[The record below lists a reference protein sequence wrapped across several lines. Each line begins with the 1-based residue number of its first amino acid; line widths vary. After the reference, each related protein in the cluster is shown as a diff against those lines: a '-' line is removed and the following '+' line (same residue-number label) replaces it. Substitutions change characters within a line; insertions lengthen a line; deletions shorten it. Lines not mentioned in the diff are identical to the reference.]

1 MNAFRYTLLLLMA
14 LFLIHCD
21 KNIEIDKEIDDK
33 VINVSVSYVKG
44 YSNKDTIPDVGAK
57 LYVFHDISIT
67 DVTSYTYIKGEG
79 VLVRE
84 DVPKISFDEVHL
96 IPHTG
101 EISISLQKNM
111 NKVLIAVE
119 SNYFKK
125 DKRIV
130 WLSENQLKY
139 FTKTRIHKVFFIS

>member
-1 MNAFRYTLLLLMA
+1 MKIFRYTLII
-14 LFLIHCD
+14 LFMINCD
-21 KNIEIDKEIDDK
+21 RNTELVEEIDNKI
-33 VINVSVSYVKG
+33 ISVSVSYVKG
-44 YSNKDTIPDVGAK
+44 FSNKDTIPDVWAK

-84 DVPKISFDEVHL
+84 DIPKISFDEVHL

-101 EISISLQKNM
+101 EMSISLDKDM
-111 NKVLIAVE
+111 NKILIAVE
-119 SNYFKK
+119 SNYFEK

-139 FTKTRIHKVFFIS
+139 LTQTRIHKVFFNS

>member
-21 KNIEIDKEIDDK
+21 KNTEIDKEIDNK

-139 FTKTRIHKVFFIS
+139 LTQTRIHKVFFIS

>member
-21 KNIEIDKEIDDK
+21 KNTEIDKEIDNK

-67 DVTSYTYIKGEG
+67 EVTSYTYIKGEG

>member
-84 DVPKISFDEVHL
+84 DIPKISFDEVHL
-96 IPHTG
+96 IPYTG
-101 EISISLQKNM
+101 EISISLDKDM

-119 SNYFKK
+119 SNYFEK

-139 FTKTRIHKVFFIS
+139 LTQTRIHKVFFIS

>member
-1 MNAFRYTLLLLMA
+1 MT

-21 KNIEIDKEIDDK
+21 KNSEPLEEIDNK
-33 VINVSVSYVKG
+33 VISVSVSYLKG

-67 DVTSYTYIKGEG
+67 DITSYKYIIGEG

-96 IPHTG
+96 IPNTG
-101 EISISLQKNM
+101 EISINLDKDM

-139 FTKTRIHKVFFIS
+139 LTQTRIRKVFFYNSEDVF